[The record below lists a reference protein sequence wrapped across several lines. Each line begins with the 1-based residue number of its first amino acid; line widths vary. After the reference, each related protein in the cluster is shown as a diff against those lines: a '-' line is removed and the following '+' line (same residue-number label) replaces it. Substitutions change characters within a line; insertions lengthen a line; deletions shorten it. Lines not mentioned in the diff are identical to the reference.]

1 MNLEE
6 KVLHR
11 KLKMREYAIKFYN
24 KNIENQQKKGLNKYY
39 NKKNIVSENDK
50 IKYGID
56 LALVMKTINC
66 LDKLSNTRP
75 EFLEELFLKYKIE

>member
-75 EFLEELFLKYKIE
+75 EFLEELILKYKIE